1 MRIALA
7 AALLLCLLPPDTQA
21 DDAAVEIDYLL
32 KSIGSSNCAF
42 IRNGKRWEAQDAES
56 HLRMKYR
63 NGKRYASTS
72 ENFISRLASASYF
85 SKKLYYIECEGEGK
99 VPSGDWLMRRL
110 DEYRADASNDEW
122 DQNKEE

>member
-1 MRIALA
+1 MRFSLA
-7 AALLLCLLPPDTQA
+7 AALLICLLPPGARA

-32 KSIGSSNCAF
+32 NSIGSSNCAF
-42 IRNGKRWEAQDAES
+42 IRNGKRWDAQDAET

-85 SKKLYYIECEGEGK
+85 SKKLYYIECEGEEK
-99 VPSGDWLMRRL
+99 VPSGDWLTQKL
-110 DEYRADASNDEW
+110 AEYRVGGDD
-122 DQNKEE
+122 